1 MRVYIID
8 NYDSFTYNLYQYI
21 GEVLSTE
28 QNRGAIEQF
37 DIIVKRNDEVT
48 VEDVKAAQPD
58 CIIIS
63 PGPGSPDD
71 QAYFGVCAQVIE
83 QLGPNIPLL
92 GVCLGM
98 QGIVHVFGGKVVKAQ
113 VPMHGKIS
121 PIDHSG
127 EGLFRAIPN
136 GLEVMRYHSLVAE
149 NTALPESLIIT
160 AVVGS
165 LSAAREGAS
174 PESYEIMAVQ
184 HSQHPIYGIQFH
196 PESFATEGGKE
207 LIRNFLLNKPKMVV

>member
-28 QNRGAIEQF
+28 QNIGTLEQF
-37 DIIVKRNDEVT
+37 EVIVKRNDEVS

-58 CIIIS
+58 RIIIS

-71 QAYFGVCAQVIE
+71 QAYFGVCAHVIE
-83 QLGPNIPLL
+83 QLGSTIPLL

-98 QGIVHVFGGKVVKAQ
+98 QGIVHVFGGEVVKAN

-121 PIDHSG
+121 PIDHNG
-127 EGLFRAIPN
+127 EGLFNGIPN
-136 GLEVMRYHSLVAE
+136 GLEVMRYHSLVAAE
-149 NTALPESLIIT
+149 NSLPDCLTIT

-165 LSAAREGAS
+165 LANCAS
-174 PESYEIMAVQ
+174 NNPDTYEIMGVQ
-184 HSQHPIYGIQFH
+184 HVQHPIYGIQFH

-207 LIRNFLLNKPKMVV
+207 LIRNFLLG

>member
-28 QNRGAIEQF
+28 QNIGTLEQF
-37 DIIVKRNDEVT
+37 EVIVKRNDEVS

-58 CIIIS
+58 RIIIS

-71 QAYFGVCAQVIE
+71 QAYFGVCAHVIE
-83 QLGPNIPLL
+83 QLGPTIPLL

-98 QGIVHVFGGKVVKAQ
+98 QGIVHVFGGEVVKAN

-121 PIDHSG
+121 PIDHNG
-127 EGLFRAIPN
+127 EGLFNGIPN
-136 GLEVMRYHSLVAE
+136 GLEVMRYHSLVAAE
-149 NTALPESLIIT
+149 NSLPDCLTIT

-165 LSAAREGAS
+165 LANCAS
-174 PESYEIMAVQ
+174 NNPDTYEIMGVQ
-184 HSQHPIYGIQFH
+184 HVQHPIYGIQFH

-207 LIRNFLLNKPKMVV
+207 LIRNFLLG